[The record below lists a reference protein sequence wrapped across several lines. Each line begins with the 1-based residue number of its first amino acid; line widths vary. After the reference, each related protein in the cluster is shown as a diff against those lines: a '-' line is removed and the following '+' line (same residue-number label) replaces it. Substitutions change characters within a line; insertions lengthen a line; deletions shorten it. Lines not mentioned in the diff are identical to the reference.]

1 MTLTESLHNMSN
13 GYSILKSL
21 QSSPKYLLQFFST
34 KIQSKIMY
42 HIRLYLLDLL

>member
-1 MTLTESLHNMSN
+1 MTLRESLYNMSN

-21 QSSPKYLLQFFST
+21 QSSSKYLLQFFST

-42 HIRLYLLDLL
+42 HVWVYLLVLL

>member
-21 QSSPKYLLQFFST
+21 QSSPKYLLQFFQPKSN
-34 KIQSKIMY
+34 Q
-42 HIRLYLLDLL
+42 RLCTTYDYIS